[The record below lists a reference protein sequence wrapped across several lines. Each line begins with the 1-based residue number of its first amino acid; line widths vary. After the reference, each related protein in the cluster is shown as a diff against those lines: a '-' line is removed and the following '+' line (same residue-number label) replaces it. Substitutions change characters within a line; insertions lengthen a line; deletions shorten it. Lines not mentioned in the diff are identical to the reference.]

1 MSENSKPIYPETC
14 FYEKRFA
21 NLESDIAE
29 LKARMDSKKDDI
41 YNLNKELLRDHQQQE
56 ELIEKV
62 TRVTVLLEE
71 GQKQRDNS
79 NKKLDESERKIDKL
93 QTDMT
98 ALSSSLNSFRNTIIV
113 LIPVIS
119 IIVTVVLH
127 FLTV

>member
-1 MSENSKPIYPETC
+1 MSNKTIHSDC
-14 FYEKRFA
+14 VYEKRLSDIEA
-21 NLESDIAE
+21 DIAE
-29 LKARMDSKKDDI
+29 LRARMDSKKDNI

-71 GQKQRDNS
+71 GQKQRDIN
-79 NKKLDESERKIDKL
+79 NKKLEDAERKIDHL

-113 LIPVIS
+113 LIPIIS

-127 FLTV
+127 FVHF

>member
-1 MSENSKPIYPETC
+1 MTEKKSVYPETC

-79 NKKLDESERKIDKL
+79 NRKLDESERKIDKL

-98 ALSSSLNSFRNTIIV
+98 SLSSSLNSFKNTIIV
-113 LIPVIS
+113 MIPVIS
-119 IIVTVVLH
+119 IIVTVILH
-127 FLTV
+127 FLNF

>member
-1 MSENSKPIYPETC
+1 MSNKTIHSDC
-14 FYEKRFA
+14 VYEKRLSDIEA
-21 NLESDIAE
+21 DIAE
-29 LKARMDSKKDDI
+29 LRARMDSKKDDI

-71 GQKQRDNS
+71 GQKQRDIN
-79 NKKLDESERKIDKL
+79 NKKLEDAERKIDHL

-113 LIPVIS
+113 LIPIIS

-127 FLTV
+127 FVHF